1 MSQFVRSLVVAAV
14 LSACAGNPPA
24 PAPAPI
30 PTPPPVAAPLPPLP
44 PQPVKPSVTPLESSL
59 PRSSEAA
66 IQPGLPTPIA
76 AFPPMRSGSTA
87 QWIMWDKQ
95 RRSYWLHVPRGYDG
109 KTALPLVMVLHAR
122 ASSAQAAHLLGFNQ
136 KADAAGFIAVYPE
149 ALGAPRIWNAGHDRG
164 PSNADDLGYIQA
176 LVTTVR
182 TSLNVDPRRLYLV
195 GHSSGGMM
203 AYRVAAESSLG
214 FAAVGAIGAA
224 VGSRDR
230 AGAVKLI
237 APRMP
242 VSVMHIHGR
251 LDRTVPYAGGRSAT
265 IVGADYL
272 GVRDATSL
280 WTKTNGCAQAP
291 RTSQVGN
298 ISRDVY
304 ADCSSGSHVEIVSI
318 TNGGADWPGLLRI
331 DPRQRQNAI
340 DVLWDFFSVHQRG

>member
-1 MSQFVRSLVVAAV
+1 MSQFVRSLVVVAV

-24 PAPAPI
+24 PVPVPTPI
-30 PTPPPVAAPLPPLP
+30 PAPPPVATPAPR
-44 PQPVKPSVTPLESSL
+44 PVKPSVPPAESSL

-66 IQPGLPTPIA
+66 MQPGLPAPVV

-87 QWIMWDKQ
+87 QWILWDKQ
-95 RRSYWLHVPRGYDG
+95 RRNYWLRVPRGYDG

-122 ASSAQAAHLLGFNQ
+122 GSSAQAAHLLGFNQ

-164 PSNADDLGYIQA
+164 ASNADDSGYIQG

-182 TSLNVDPRRLYLV
+182 TSLNVDPRRIYLV

-203 AYRVAAESSLG
+203 AYRVAAGSSHG

-230 AGAVKLI
+230 AGAVNII

-272 GVRDATSL
+272 GVRDATEL
-280 WTKTNGCAQAP
+280 WTKTNGCAGAP

-331 DPRQRQNAI
+331 DPRQKQNAI
-340 DVLWDFFSVHQRG
+340 DVLWDFFSVHQRGS